1 MKFETAAAEETNLPL
16 DVDQAA
22 HRAGITVPSFRTLMS
37 KINGT
42 PADLRTP
49 AKTGERAR
57 KYDLDKLDAWIRA
70 GRPVGDSAAQEPQ
83 GPPVHVAAT
92 ATWTGTRWN
101 IAAEDPQTSVAAGD
115 LKTAMRTVAEE
126 AASLM
131 GIPGRVV
138 LDLSFDVDA
147 AARRK
152 WSEAADLRARGEEL
166 QRQAAQKRREV
177 VRALVETG
185 MSLPDIGQVLGI
197 SYSRVQQINTGD
209 NP

>member
-1 MKFETAAAEETNLPL
+1 MTFETAPAEETNLPL

-22 HRAGITVPSFRTLMS
+22 ARAGLTVPSFRTLMS

-49 AKTGERAR
+49 PSAGERAR
-57 KYDLDKLDAWIRA
+57 RYDLDKLDAWIRA
-70 GRPVGDSAAQEPQ
+70 GRPVGDHTVHDTTGS
-83 GPPVHVAAT
+83 GVHVPAT
-92 ATWTGTRWN
+92 ATWTGTRW
-101 IAAEDPQTSVAAGD
+101 IVVVQDPQASAAAPD

-126 AASLM
+126 VTSQR
-131 GIPGRVV
+131 GTPERVV

-147 AARRK
+147 TARRK
-152 WSEAADLRARGEEL
+152 WSEATDLRARGEAL

-177 VRALVETG
+177 VREFVETG

-197 SYSRVQQINTGD
+197 SYQRVQQINTGD